1 MRNDEES
8 LRKWLKNSNEI
19 KYGNLMWNGE
29 GVDDRHPLRNL
40 EEDDVKVNQ
49 LIAYLLGQS

>member
-40 EEDDVKVNQ
+40 ENDDVKVDQ